1 MSWEYEEDVSHIHLG
16 WKLSKNKQMTER
28 ALAWFRKD
36 AFGVLP
42 NIDLRK
48 NTGDLRQ
55 IKV

>member
-1 MSWEYEEDVSHIHLG
+1 MSWEYEEDVSHIQLG
-16 WKLSKNKQMTER
+16 WKMSKKAQTAER
-28 ALAWFRKD
+28 ALSWFSKD

-42 NIDLRK
+42 TIDLRK